1 MDLGTLNI
9 TIKAI
14 DEGVSS
20 TLNKIKGEVAK
31 ASQSMEALG
40 GKEKVFTKL
49 GSGAQKIGRSLTNHI
64 TKPAIAAAAAIAGI
78 VLVKG
83 WNRLKQIDDARAKL
97 EGLGHS
103 GQEVDEIMK
112 NCLASVKGTAFGLDD
127 AATVAASAVAAGVKQ
142 GKQLENYLTTVA
154 NVAAISGSTM
164 DEIGSIFNKV
174 QTAGKLSMEE
184 VNQLSDR
191 GVPVLTQ
198 LAKKFGVSNE
208 EMRKLI
214 SEGKVSAK
222 DLEEAL
228 DYTGAAV
235 VMGSKSMTGALANVW
250 ASVGRIGANFLD
262 AGGTGEGFFTAMK
275 PLLAQFTVWLS
286 GIEEKAISVG
296 TVFGQLFNT
305 IYTYLTTGKVA
316 MTKWNE
322 ETESFETE
330 VADLGKTATTVF
342 NIIQPL
348 LDRVRTLFDLISQN
362 PKKAG
367 WLASLVLSLGP
378 IITIFGKLLSGI
390 GAVSGI
396 MSSLST
402 AAATAGTSIGGLIAP
417 IAGVVAIIAGIVAAF
432 GIAYSKSEEFRNA
445 INSLGK
451 TIMSILKEAFVI
463 IKPLIQTFIEVIT
476 EVATAVAPLV
486 ALIGKALAKAFQ
498 VAKPF
503 IIGMVAAITTV
514 IQVMGKIITVLAK
527 VITAILNFVS
537 NSQPVKAFIA
547 AIEVGFAKLGSVLG
561 KIGKSFDAVTP
572 MVDKAKASFE
582 TVKAAWLAVLH
593 LKPKKVFKVAQ
604 QKFKDVKN
612 KAKELFNQWKT
623 NLSQKGTKTFTA
635 VKKNFEKFKSAA
647 VAIFNQWK
655 KNLAQKASK
664 TFSVAKKG
672 FESVKS
678 AMSSIKDKWQSIL
691 NMSGVKKFVTKF
703 SKQGKPTNGNGHR
716 VGLREVPYDN
726 YIATLHKGETV
737 LTAAE
742 TNQYKKFLNN
752 ASNQKLSNNQSVMV
766 NQVDIDYTKLAKV
779 LYDGLNKVNTI
790 TNVQIDG
797 KTLAQATAPMM
808 KSAINT
814 LDTRANRKLGYV

>member
-103 GQEVDEIMK
+103 GTEVDAIMK

-154 NVAAISGSTM
+154 NVAAISGSSM
-164 DEIGSIFNKV
+164 QEIGSIFNKV

-191 GVPVLTQ
+191 GVPVLAE

-208 EMRKLI
+208 EMRKMI

-222 DLEEAL
+222 DLADAL

-250 ASVGRIGANFLD
+250 ASIGRIGANFLD

-275 PLLAQFTVWLS
+275 PLLAQFTEWLS

-322 ETESFETE
+322 ETQSFETE
-330 VADLGKTATTVF
+330 VADLGKTANTVF
-342 NIIQPL
+342 SMLQPL
-348 LDRVRTLFDLISQN
+348 LDRLRTIFDFISQN
-362 PKKAG
+362 PKQAG
-367 WLASLVLSLGP
+367 WLAGLILSLGP
-378 IITIFGKLLSGI
+378 IITLFGKLLSGI

-402 AAATAGTSIGGLIAP
+402 AAATAGTSIMGLIAP
-417 IAGVVAIIAGIVAAF
+417 IAGVVAVIAGVVVAF
-432 GIAYSKSEEFRNA
+432 GVAYSKSEEFRNA

-451 TIMSILKEAFVI
+451 TLMSVLKQAFVA

-486 ALIGKALAKAFQ
+486 TLLGKALAKAFQ
-498 VAKPF
+498 IAMPVISGMISTLTVF
-503 IIGMVAAITTV
+503 IQI
-514 IQVMGKIITVLAK
+514 MGKVIEVLVK
-527 VITAILNFVS
+527 VITSIINFVS
-537 NSQPVKAFIA
+537 KAEPVKAFIS
-547 AIEVGFAKLGSVLG
+547 AIGTGFDKLGSVLG
-561 KIGKSFDAVTP
+561 KIGNGFTAVVP
-572 MVDKAKASFE
+572 MVDKAKTAFEGVKSAWASILKQ
-582 TVKAAWLAVLH
+582 KA
-593 LKPKKVFKVAQ
+593 KKTYKVAQ

-612 KAKELFNQWKT
+612 KAKDLFKQWKT
-623 NLSQKGTKTFTA
+623 NLGQKGSKTYTA
-635 VKKNFEKFKSAA
+635 IKKNFETFKSAA
-647 VAIFNQWK
+647 IAIFNQWK
-655 KNLAQKASK
+655 KNLAQRASK

-672 FESVKS
+672 FETVKS
-678 AMSSIKDKWQSIL
+678 AMSSLRSKWQSIL

-703 SKQGKPTNGNGHR
+703 SKEGKPADGNGHR
-716 VGLREVPYDN
+716 IGIREVPYDN
-726 YIATLHKGETV
+726 YLSVLHKGETV

-742 TNQYKKFLNN
+742 TNQYKRLLNQ
-752 ASNQKLSNNQSVMV
+752 ASNKKALANQNMMV
-766 NQVDIDYTKLAKV
+766 NQVEIDYTKLAQV
-779 LYDGLNKVNTI
+779 LYDGLNKVNNV

-797 KTLAQATAPMM
+797 KTFAQATAPMI